1 MIKQTSRKG
10 GVAGD
15 VRIDCIRLGKPE
27 KRHFKPTVEGV
38 LATPTVEGVLA
49 KPTVKGVLAK
59 PTV

>member
-1 MIKQTSRKG
+1 MLALTASGWANLK
-10 GVAGD
+10 
-15 VRIDCIRLGKPE
+15 

-38 LATPTVEGVLA
+38 LAKPTVEGVLA